1 MPLPLLFI
9 GIAAATGSLGIGS
22 SIKAG
27 IDSSNATRINKNAN
41 EMVQDTTDWLNA
53 QRLACGRSLSQ
64 LGEEKLFILNSSIV
78 QFLDAFTK
86 IKNVDFRYSEGL
98 DELGKLHIDQ
108 KDFEELRTMVNFAGS
123 LAGGAVAGTAGGAL
137 VAFGAY
143 GAAQALAVASTG
155 TAIASLSGAAA
166 TNATLAFF
174 GGGSLAAGGLGMA
187 GGTAVLGGL
196 VAGPA
201 LMVVGLVAGAA
212 AKKNLDKAYTNR
224 AEAVQLTEQLSTAA
238 LQCEAIRRR
247 TYMFYN
253 LLARLDSY
261 FLPLIFKM
269 EDIIRGEG
277 EDYKLYKP
285 ESKKVIASCASIAVT
300 VKAVL
305 DTPLLT
311 DDGLLTDESASMVVS
326 AEERLKE
333 LHIIPQEEKAEQ
345 G

>member
-1 MPLPLLFI
+1 
-9 GIAAATGSLGIGS
+9 
-22 SIKAG
+22 
-27 IDSSNATRINKNAN
+27 
-41 EMVQDTTDWLNA
+41 
-53 QRLACGRSLSQ
+53 
-64 LGEEKLFILNSSIV
+64 
-78 QFLDAFTK
+78 
-86 IKNVDFRYSEGL
+86 
-98 DELGKLHIDQ
+98 
-108 KDFEELRTMVNFAGS
+108 
-123 LAGGAVAGTAGGAL
+123 
-137 VAFGAY
+137 
-143 GAAQALAVASTG
+143 
-155 TAIASLSGAAA
+155 
-166 TNATLAFF
+166 
-174 GGGSLAAGGLGMA
+174 
-187 GGTAVLGGL
+187 
-196 VAGPA
+196 
-201 LMVVGLVAGAA
+201 MVVGLVAGAA
-212 AKKNLDKAYTNR
+212 AKKNLDKAYTNM

-333 LHIIPQEEKAEQ
+333 FGSYIPDHTKGQHQKRYFQRLRYGGECQ
-345 G
+345 ILC